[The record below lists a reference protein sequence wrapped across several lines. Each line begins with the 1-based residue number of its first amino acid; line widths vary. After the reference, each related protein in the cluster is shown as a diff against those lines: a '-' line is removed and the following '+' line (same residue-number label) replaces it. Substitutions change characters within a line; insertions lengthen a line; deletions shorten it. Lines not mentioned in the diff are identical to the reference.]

1 MKLNEL
7 TGLKLNEPMSAHTT
21 FRIGGPADMLYEP
34 QDNEELLAAL
44 ECAKAENVPVTVIG
58 NGSNLLV
65 SDKGIRGLV
74 IKIGKKFSGI
84 SKDGEYVTVKSGT
97 KMSQFGMFALENELG
112 GAEFAHGIPGSVGG
126 GIYMNA
132 GAYGGELKDIIVSAE
147 YVKDG
152 KLCRIDKDDMQL
164 GYRKSIFQSLDA
176 VITSVTFKLK
186 PDTRENIL
194 SRMNDFKSRR
204 QEKQPLEYPSAGST
218 FKRPEGYFAGALIE
232 EAGLKGKSIGGA
244 QVSEKHAGFIIN
256 TGNATAKDVCDL
268 VEYIKKTV
276 FESSGVMLE
285 TEIKMIGE
293 R

>member
-1 MKLNEL
+1 MKLKDL
-7 TGLKLNEPMSAHTT
+7 SGLKFNEPMSANTT
-21 FRIGGPADMLYEP
+21 FRVGGPADMFYEP
-34 QDNEELLAAL
+34 ENTEQLITAL
-44 ECAKAENVPVTVIG
+44 ECARKENIRVTVIG

-65 SDKGIRGLV
+65 LDGGIRGLV
-74 IKIGKKFSGI
+74 IKIGRKFSGI
-84 SKDGEYVTVKSGT
+84 TKDGNFITVGSGT
-97 KMSQFGMFALENELG
+97 LMSQMGTFALENRLG

-152 KLCRIDKDDMQL
+152 RLCKAERDEMQL

-176 VITSVTFKLK
+176 VITSVTFKLY

-194 SRMNDFKSRR
+194 QKMNDFKSRR
-204 QEKQPLEYPSAGST
+204 QEKQPLEFPSAGST

-244 QVSEKHAGFIIN
+244 QVSEKHAGFVIN
-256 TGNATAKDVCDL
+256 KGGATASDICAL
-268 VEYIKKTV
+268 IEYIKERV
-276 FESSGVMLE
+276 FETSGVMLE
-285 TEIKMIGE
+285 TEIKIIGE